1 MAALLL
7 VAGGGPRISETMTL
21 HQLFGYLL
29 LVVSTILGLRVLGL
43 VYRRRPG
50 VGS

>member
-1 MAALLL
+1 
-7 VAGGGPRISETMTL
+7 MTL

-29 LVVSTILGLRVLGL
+29 LVVPAILGLRVLGL

-50 VGS
+50 PGS